1 MIQAEKLDGHGSSV
15 RSPIPLTKIILLAN
29 VLVVVVAVVV
39 LLVLPPPSAPP
50 GARPGTAAS
59 GPSPSPPSAPPSPA
73 PDLPSAEL
81 PPPITASEEFA
92 RQVKANEAGA
102 VPILMYHRIT
112 RKRLASID
120 RTPAQLRKELE
131 RLARGGYVPVTARE
145 FATGRMDIPA
155 GRHPVVLT
163 FDDGHPSHFAL
174 DANGAPAKDTA
185 VGIIYQVA
193 VKHPGFRPVAT
204 FWVNRDPFGLR
215 ERKDQE
221 RAVRWLASRGF
232 EVANHTWGHP
242 HLPRLSKKKVVEQ
255 VARIERLLKG
265 LGVPPSET
273 MALPF
278 GAMPRKRSTVQTGKW
293 HGVSYRFKGVFLAG
307 AEPSVS
313 PFVKDYDW
321 RAIQRIQSNGRK
333 GECRKWCSEYWL
345 GWLDKHPRERYTADG
360 DPDRI
365 SIPRGLRG
373 NIRADRRQKI
383 NAY

>member
-1 MIQAEKLDGHGSSV
+1 M
-15 RSPIPLTKIILLAN
+15 LAN
-29 VLVVVVAVVV
+29 VVVVAVAVVV
-39 LLVLPPPSAPP
+39 LMVLPPASAPP
-50 GARPGTAAS
+50 GTARPGTAA
-59 GPSPSPPSAPPSPA
+59 GSPSPPPSGPPSPV

-81 PPPITASEEFA
+81 PPPITASAEFA

-120 RTPAQLRKELE
+120 RTPAQVRKELE
-131 RLARGGYVPVTARE
+131 RLARDGYVPVTARE
-145 FATGRMDIPA
+145 FATRKMDIPA
-155 GRHPVVLT
+155 GRYPVVLT

-174 DANGAPAKDTA
+174 AADGTPAKDTA

-193 VKHPGFRPVAT
+193 AKYPGFRPVAT
-204 FWVNRDPFGLR
+204 FWVNRHPFGLR
-215 ERKDQE
+215 EEKDQE
-221 RAVRWLASRGF
+221 RAVRWLVSRGF
-232 EVANHTWGHP
+232 EVANHTWSHP
-242 HLPRLSKKKVVEQ
+242 HLPGLPKKKIAEQ
-255 VARIERLLKG
+255 LARVERLLKR

-273 MALPF
+273 LALPF
-278 GAMPRKRSTVQTGKW
+278 GAMPRKRSTVQSGKW

-313 PFVKDYDW
+313 PFVKEYDW

-345 GWLDKHPRERYTADG
+345 GWLNKHPRERYTADG

-365 SIPRGLRG
+365 SVPRGLRSG
-373 NIRADRRQKI
+373 IGAGWKQKI
-383 NAY
+383 NTY

>member
-1 MIQAEKLDGHGSSV
+1 M
-15 RSPIPLTKIILLAN
+15 RSTTPLTKIIMMAN
-29 VLVVVVAVVV
+29 VLVVAVALIG
-39 LLVLPPPSAPP
+39 LLVLPSASAPP
-50 GARPGTAAS
+50 GAPRQGVAVS
-59 GPSPSPPSAPPSPA
+59 GPPPTSSASPSPT

-81 PPPITASEEFA
+81 PPPITASAEFA

-120 RTPAQLRKELE
+120 RTPAQVRKELE
-131 RLARGGYVPVTARE
+131 RLARDGYVPVTARE

-155 GRHPVVLT
+155 GKYPVVLT

-174 DANGAPAKDTA
+174 EADGTPVKDTA

-193 VKHPGFRPVAT
+193 VKYPGFRPVAT
-204 FWVNRDPFGLR
+204 FWVNQHPFGLR
-215 ERKDQE
+215 EEKDQE
-221 RAVRWLASRGF
+221 RAVQWLVSRGF
-232 EVANHTWGHP
+232 EVANHTWSHP
-242 HLPRLSKKKVVEQ
+242 HLPSLPKKKIVEQ
-255 VARIERLLKG
+255 LARVERLLKR

-278 GAMPRKRSTVQTGKW
+278 GAMPRKRSTVQSGKW
-293 HGVSYRFKGVFLAG
+293 RDVSYRFKGVFLAG

-313 PFVKDYDW
+313 PFVKGHDR

-333 GECRKWCSEYWL
+333 GECRKWCSDYWL
-345 GWLDKHPRERYTADG
+345 GWLDKHPGERYTADG
-360 DPDRI
+360 DPERI
-365 SIPRGLRG
+365 SIPDRLRG
-373 NIRADRRQKI
+373 SIRADQRKKI